1 MNNMIYSSTIN
12 TKVCSIIFSLLLI
25 LNCSCNS
32 DKTGKQTQNE
42 IESAPVTLSNW
53 EDTLAYALGV
63 RYRQEKSTGY
73 SRPLK
78 EYLEWNMIRI
88 YGIDTFSEHFQNIS
102 QKGMTDAEK
111 GNSILPLPFVGTFL
125 NLVDCENRILE
136 YEKEIPI
143 EKEEITAFRM
153 SILMNNTYKRIQFIL
168 RDQPSFTYSFKRIE
182 NYMHKR
188 DSILALPPEMF
199 ILPSTSNSSIT
210 SQSEVVKKSIGSWSL
225 KDSHYD
231 SHIIK
236 EEYDGQNNV
245 RFILSKG
252 KIEVV
257 FSEIIE
263 AEYEMKLIVNG
274 SEHTIIGSRHG
285 KTFAISSSNE
295 ISTILAVLDRGNF
308 TFQYMFLDP
317 GASHWGWS
325 DYKITSQLKQASEAY
340 SAINSK

>member
-32 DKTGKQTQNE
+32 DKTGKQTQKE

-78 EYLEWNMIRI
+78 EYLEGNMIRI

-102 QKGMTDAEK
+102 QKGMTDAEE

-199 ILPSTSNSSIT
+199 ILPSTSNPSIVP
-210 SQSEVVKKSIGSWSL
+210 QSEVIPKKIGNWTL
-225 KDSHYD
+225 KDNHYE
-231 SHIIK
+231 SPIIRD
-236 EEYDGQNNV
+236 EYGDGCKIK
-245 RFILSKG
+245 FILSKG
-252 KIEVV
+252 KIEIL
-257 FSEIIE
+257 FSERIE
-263 AEYEMKLIVNG
+263 TEHEMKLIVNG

-285 KTFAISSSNE
+285 KTFAITSSNE

-325 DYKITSQLKQASEAY
+325 DYPITSQLKQASEAY